1 MNFNSLDEVAIA
13 AADVNQ
19 HVEQLADA
27 VAPELKPLVP
37 AKIRVERVSFTRN
50 ASNTPYVVYWVG
62 DRRCSTFIKRSRF
75 LELVQM
81 LLKLKYSIEDRI
93 TAIISSAHFGLSIK
107 LGAQQQYIPRVF
119 VNKFFERYNTV
130 SLERVQPVSLCECND
145 LYDMCLHSIATVVF
159 SQNLDNSCPVKRVG
173 RVGEKR
179 SRGSEPLLDR

>member
-1 MNFNSLDEVAIA
+1 MNFNSLDEAAYTRSGLSPDIA

-19 HVEQLADA
+19 HLEQLADA

-37 AKIRVERVSFTRN
+37 AKITVERVSFTRN

-62 DRRCSTFIKRSRF
+62 ERRCSTFIKRSRF

-93 TAIISSAHFGLSIK
+93 TAIVSSAHFGLSIK
-107 LGAQQQYIPRVF
+107 LGDQQQYIPRVF

-130 SLERVQPVSLCECND
+130 SLERVQPVIHCECND

-159 SQNLDNSCPVKRVG
+159 SQNLNSSCPLTG
-173 RVGEKR
+173 YP
-179 SRGSEPLLDR
+179 SQHTPI